1 MGWCKTHVRRDSGQ
15 RTLACRNRKGA
26 EKARPCRP
34 DHTMEW
40 RFHRSDRSGDHL
52 HDDRNQIGVI
62 PANAPRHA
70 ATVKAQKKRAPAAQ
84 ITQWNG
90 GFTDLTGR
98 AITFTMIGT
107 DPATTNAP

>member
-1 MGWCKTHVRRDSGQ
+1 MKTRFAS
-15 RTLACRNRKGA
+15 LAMLATSVVALCAFSASANEAQWGGA
-26 EKARPCRP
+26 KP
-34 DHTMEW
+34 M
-40 RFHRSDRSGDHL
+40 F
-52 HDDRNQIGVI
+52 GVI
-62 PANAPRHA
+62 PANAPWHA

-107 DPATTNAP
+107 DPATTNAPTIIPLEVVPSVFTY